1 MITHE
6 ININDLFEIKS
17 LSMEELRL
25 LILKPD
31 PGLKYDIQDMDATT
45 IYVIIQDGARLGR
58 TTSWMPERFIDSMP
72 NPIRNICITICTTN
86 VNRPS
91 LSKKF

>member
-45 IYVIIQDGARLGR
+45 I
-58 TTSWMPERFIDSMP
+58 
-72 NPIRNICITICTTN
+72 
-86 VNRPS
+86 
-91 LSKKF
+91 